1 MKKTKADLK
10 VKLTKNET
18 LVLRVLTK
26 TSEPLGAYAIL
37 KELRRH
43 GFRAPLTVYR
53 ALDQLAAKGLVHKL
67 ESLNSWTTCCG
78 EDHRNPSIFEICND
92 CGNVAEHF
100 DKELIKIFP
109 YFCRPFIV
117 FQVIVLLEIFLASYS
132 LNLLLI
138 KSISQKSMFLLA
150 LLIVLMVL

>member
-1 MKKTKADLK
+1 MKKINADLK
-10 VKLTKNET
+10 TKITKNEA

-26 TSEPLGAYAIL
+26 TSEPLGAYTIL

-100 DKELIKIFP
+100 DKELIQNLNNMSMRNGFMPNRSI
-109 YFCRPFIV
+109 I
-117 FQVIVLLEIFLASYS
+117 EIHGKCDECVTAV
-132 LNLLLI
+132 
-138 KSISQKSMFLLA
+138 KS
-150 LLIVLMVL
+150 